1 LQIGIRGTT
10 LKALEEKIIMA
21 VARVNKERRRD
32 GGNDST
38 RLTSRKQLI
47 GARELILILLQY
59 HFPKQL
65 SHHHDSS
72 TT

>member
-47 GARELILILLQY
+47 GARELILY